1 MQPPCRKG
9 CLAFR
14 RVLMASTLFWMWST
28 PKRTLRC
35 AISYTCA
42 YIINSPQETRRRDP
56 NPKGMPCTDYVR
68 TILYHRYMLKL
79 HTYTRCSYMYHNMI
93 SFTAVSCIPELPQRY
108 PFPLQ
113 GCMAG
118 RLRFFLKNW
127 QLLQMGA
134 RSGIRLPHSLYAH
147 THPILL
153 PPATHNGGGIFIH
166 SDRNL
171 FSSATGGH
179 CGATEDPSRGLLLHC
194 IHSPQEGRRPTTYHK
209 PEEPQQVH
217 SPPTFQDGGY
227 PYSKGRYLLWGLH
240 DQARLEGCLL
250 YDSGHTLAAEI
261 PLPSMER
268 EKVPVYMP
276 PFRPLHSTSDIH
288 QGYTS
293 SSLLPQEQR
302 SLDGNILGRYAVP
315 TPTEGEAS
323 RDQEPSIRE
332 PRISGELQE
341 IRAVPSPQHQLP
353 RFFSRP
359 PIESPQGQSSID
371 CAGSSEIRIKH
382 QWDPLAHMIGI
393 FSSTIP
399 AVLPAPLH

>member
-1 MQPPCRKG
+1 MGKEELIDQCP
-9 CLAFR
+9 R
-14 RVLMASTLFWMWST
+14 RH
-28 PKRTLRC
+28 C
-35 AISYTCA
+35 
-42 YIINSPQETRRRDP
+42 SPQPSEGRELIV
-56 NPKGMPCTDYVR
+56 VR
-68 TILYHRYMLKL
+68 TCTHTLQAQTLHPQMYNATTRLPHLRAPSEVPFSPPGLHGRKTQVLPEKL
-79 HTYTRCSYMYHNMI
+79 ATPHK
-93 SFTAVSCIPELPQRY
+93 
-108 PFPLQ
+108 
-113 GCMAG
+113 G
-118 RLRFFLKNW
+118 
-127 QLLQMGA
+127 QMGA

-250 YDSGHTLAAEI
+250 YDSGHTLA
-261 PLPSMER
+261 
-268 EKVPVYMP
+268 
-276 PFRPLHSTSDIH
+276 
-288 QGYTS
+288 
-293 SSLLPQEQR
+293 
-302 SLDGNILGRYAVP
+302 
-315 TPTEGEAS
+315 
-323 RDQEPSIRE
+323 
-332 PRISGELQE
+332 
-341 IRAVPSPQHQLP
+341 
-353 RFFSRP
+353 
-359 PIESPQGQSSID
+359 
-371 CAGSSEIRIKH
+371 
-382 QWDPLAHMIGI
+382 LAHMIGI